1 MERKLETA
9 ELRRGRILFLLQDGG
24 KEEEETGDGWMIE
37 EEQDEDAWYFSNRW
51 VFNLRHSEESDC
63 ALEWE
68 GHFGLEETGGGAAS
82 ADERKV
88 RFNRPRSDLHFHFI
102 FIFCTNSTPSL
113 QSDGRLWTAKRS
125 LWFEPLRLIPTAS
138 LSTYFGQMKTH
149 RPARTGRMQHEAAR
163 LVLTHADHCTCRGN
177 TLNEH
182 NLPFFCS

>member
-37 EEQDEDAWYFSNRW
+37 EEQDEDARYFSNRW

-102 FIFCTNSTPSL
+102 FIFCTNSTPRF
-113 QSDGRLWTAKRS
+113 QSDGRLWTAKQS
-125 LWFEPLRLIPTAS
+125 LWFEPVQLIPTAS
-138 LSTYFGQMKTH
+138 LSLSHIFWADEHT
-149 RPARTGRMQHEAAR
+149 PARTYREDAAWGRSSR
-163 LVLTHADHCTCRGN
+163 SYTCRSLHVSG
-177 TLNEH
+177 
-182 NLPFFCS
+182 